1 MNIIDSWD
9 KLTISKWQE
18 AISLIGIRIDGFEGS
33 IELLK
38 TLSDLSTEQIHAL
51 TLVEFNSYL
60 SKLNFLNT
68 ECNTKV
74 VDNFTIDGV
83 KYLVNWKVETKTAG
97 QFIDLTTLTKDPELI
112 NQNLHYI
119 MAVICLP
126 KGEKYSS
133 ETFEDRANIFKDK
146 LTMDIVFPLSVFFY
160 KVLNDSLPNIVNSLN
175 EEVMKMKEKLESEM
189 NKSDLVNTGD
199 GM

>member
-1 MNIIDSWD
+1 
-9 KLTISKWQE
+9 
-18 AISLIGIRIDGFEGS
+18 
-33 IELLK
+33 
-38 TLSDLSTEQIHAL
+38 
-51 TLVEFNSYL
+51 
-60 SKLNFLNT
+60 
-68 ECNTKV
+68 
-74 VDNFTIDGV
+74 
-83 KYLVNWKVETKTAG
+83 
-97 QFIDLTTLTKDPELI
+97 
-112 NQNLHYI
+112 